1 MTGDNSVT
9 GLKTKPI
16 RITTLSTS
24 KRSQNSSSRGWGS
37 YTAFLFAA
45 VGSSI
50 GLGNLWKF
58 PYELGLHGGTF
69 LVVYVFCVVL
79 VAFPL
84 MLSELAIGR
93 LGRESPIRSIA
104 GIVNEYRYST
114 LWQGIGWLGIIT
126 GFLIFSFYSVVA
138 SWILFYL
145 MQSLGG
151 SLIDAPAEIV
161 RHSFS
166 ALLRNSDQMILW
178 HSVFVLMVVS
188 VLSQPVRVGLER
200 AVRFLMPLCAVFVI
214 WLYFNLSDV
223 GNVAAA
229 KEFMFS
235 FSLQNITPELVVSAL
250 TQALFSLSI
259 GIGILILYGSYLSDD
274 RPLLIGAGAIAV
286 FDTLFAVAMAVF
298 IFSIVFKFGLQA
310 NAGPGLIFQTLP
322 VAFSQMPQD
331 QSWVASLFFL
341 LLLIAALT
349 SGFALLEPTIAM
361 LVDRTNLPRRAA
373 AWLAGSVAWA
383 LGLLSVFALQGN
395 QFGFFYFSKEY
406 YHGYFDLFN
415 ILSTHLLLPL
425 TALLI
430 TLFVSWVLP
439 RTLVR
444 ETMRLRYSFTF
455 SLWRFCS
462 RTLAP
467 IIIGVVLLLVLAYPS

>member
-1 MTGDNSVT
+1 MST
-9 GLKTKPI
+9 TKP
-16 RITTLSTS
+16 
-24 KRSQNSSSRGWGS
+24 SQNNTSRGWGS

-45 VGSSI
+45 IGSSI

-69 LVVYVFCVVL
+69 LVVYIVCVVL

-84 MLSELAIGR
+84 MLSELMIGR
-93 LGRESPIRSIA
+93 MGRGSPIRSIA
-104 GIVNEYRYST
+104 NIVREFRYSA
-114 LWQGIGWLGIIT
+114 LWQSIGWIGILT

-151 SLIDAPAEIV
+151 TLLNAPAEIV

-166 ALLRNSDQMILW
+166 ALLRNSDQMMLW

-200 AVRFLMPLCAVFVI
+200 AVRFLMPLCVIFVV
-214 WLYFNLSDV
+214 WLYFNLNDV
-223 GNVAAA
+223 GDVEAA
-229 KEFMFS
+229 KAFMFQ
-235 FSLQNITPELVVSAL
+235 FSIDEITPVLIISAL

-274 RPLLIGAGAIAV
+274 RPLLIGAGAIAL
-286 FDTLFAVAMAVF
+286 FDTLFAIVMAIF
-298 IFSIVFKFGLQA
+298 IFSIVFKFGLKPD
-310 NAGPGLIFQTLP
+310 AGPGLIFQTLP

-331 QSWVASLFFL
+331 QTWVASLFFL

-361 LVDRTNLPRRAA
+361 LVDRTSLSRRVA
-373 AWLAGSVAWA
+373 AWLAGSVAWS
-383 LGLLSVFALQGN
+383 LGLLSVFALQGE
-395 QFGFFYFSKEY
+395 QFGFYYFSKEY
-406 YHGYFDLFN
+406 QHGYFDLFN
-415 ILSTHLLLPL
+415 ILSTQLLLPL

-430 TLFVSWVLP
+430 TLFASWVLP

-444 ETMRLRYSFTF
+444 DTLRLRFSFTF

-462 RTLAP
+462 RVLAP
-467 IIIGVVLLLVLAYPS
+467 IIIGAVLLLVLAYPS